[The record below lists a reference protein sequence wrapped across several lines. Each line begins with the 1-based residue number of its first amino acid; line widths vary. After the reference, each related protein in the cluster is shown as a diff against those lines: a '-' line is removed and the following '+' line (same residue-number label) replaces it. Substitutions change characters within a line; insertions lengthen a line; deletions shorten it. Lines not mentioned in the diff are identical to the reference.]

1 MIVASEPTTYK
12 IKDWNL
18 IEKNHALLVSGGTYS
33 IEPLEVVG
41 EHLATAKTTQPG

>member
-12 IKDWNL
+12 VNEWNL
-18 IEKNHALLVSGGTYS
+18 IEKNHAVLVSGGKQL
-33 IEPLEVVG
+33 IEAIDLAA